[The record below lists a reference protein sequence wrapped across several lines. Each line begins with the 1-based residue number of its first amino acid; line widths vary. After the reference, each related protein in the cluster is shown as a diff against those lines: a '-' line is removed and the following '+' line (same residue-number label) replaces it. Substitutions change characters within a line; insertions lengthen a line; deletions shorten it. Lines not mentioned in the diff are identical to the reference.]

1 MGRKSGSGKPNEKE
15 GNRMIKKINYVLDR
29 RQKINLCILL
39 VIIFIG
45 AFVELLGVSA
55 IMPLINVAMNPETID
70 EKWYFVLIRKY
81 TGITDANQMILF
93 LAVLLIVIYILKNV
107 YVMVMYSLQYRF
119 VFNNQQRLSVRMMK
133 SYMQQDYLFHIS
145 KNVAEFQRNII
156 NDINGFFTVAL
167 NALQFL
173 AEFSV
178 SVVLVIFLLVQDW
191 VSTVAVA
198 TLLFLFMG
206 VFTIFFRKV
215 LVKIG
220 EESRQANVQVT
231 KWLFQAF
238 SGIKEIKVANRET
251 FFIANY
257 DRSYKDCARAQ
268 RQQSVL
274 TYLPKP
280 VMETVCIC
288 SLMLAMIIKIT
299 VLKSDIASFV
309 TTLSVFAVAA
319 FRMLP
324 SFNKITGYISGMMF
338 NKPAIDA
345 VYKDLMEIEQ
355 LMVQKTEEQ
364 IDTQKVSLT
373 TAIELKNVSFRYP
386 ESDRW
391 ILKEANLG
399 IKKNTSVA
407 FIGASG
413 AGKTTAAD
421 LILGILQP
429 EEGIITINGTEIKKC
444 MASWHEA
451 IGYIPQTIYLMDD
464 SIRAN
469 VAFGIPDSEID
480 DAAIEKAL
488 REAQLDQF
496 VHTLPDGVNTMI
508 GDRGVKLSG
517 GQRQR
522 IGIARALYRNPSVLV
537 LDEATSALD
546 NDTEKEVMEA
556 IDGLH
561 GTRTLIVIAHR
572 LSTIRKCDKIYEVG
586 NGGFTERNKAEVLG
600 GEK

>member
-1 MGRKSGSGKPNEKE
+1 
-15 GNRMIKKINYVLDR
+15 
-29 RQKINLCILL
+29 
-39 VIIFIG
+39 
-45 AFVELLGVSA
+45 
-55 IMPLINVAMNPETID
+55 MPLINVAMNPETID

>member
-1 MGRKSGSGKPNEKE
+1 
-15 GNRMIKKINYVLDR
+15 MIKKINYVLDR

-55 IMPLINVAMNPETID
+55 IMPLIDVAMNPETMD

-81 TGITDANQMILF
+81 TRITDANQMILF

-133 SYMQQDYLFHIS
+133 SYMQQDYLFHVS
-145 KNVAEFQRNII
+145 KNVAEFQRNITS
-156 NDINGFFTVAL
+156 DVNGFFTIVL
-167 NALQFL
+167 NVLQFL

-178 SVVLVIFLLVQDW
+178 SAALVIFLFVQDW
-191 VSTVAVA
+191 VSTMAVAV
-198 TLLFLFMG
+198 LLFLFMG
-206 VFTIFFRKV
+206 IFTIFFRKV

-220 EESRQANVQVT
+220 EQSRQANVLVT

-238 SGIKEIKVANRET
+238 SGIKEIKVANKES
-251 FFIANY
+251 FFISNY
-257 DRSYKDCARAQ
+257 NRHYKDCVRVQ
-268 RQQSVL
+268 RQQSIL

-288 SLMLAMIIKIT
+288 SLMLAMIIKIA
-299 VLKSDIASFV
+299 VVKSDIVSFV

-338 NKPAIDA
+338 NKPAIDS
-345 VYKDLMEIEQ
+345 VYRDLKEIEHLME
-355 LMVQKTEEQ
+355 QKTAERE
-364 IDTQKVSLT
+364 DTIKVMLHSSIRLN
-373 TAIELKNVSFRYP
+373 NVSFRYP
-386 ESDRW
+386 ESDKW
-391 ILKEANLG
+391 ILKNASLE
-399 IKKNTSVA
+399 IMKNTSVA
-407 FIGASG
+407 LIGASG

-421 LILGILQP
+421 LMLGILQP
-429 EEGIITINGTEIKKC
+429 QEGTVTIDGTDLKKC
-444 MASWHEA
+444 MKSWHED
-451 IGYIPQTIYLMDD
+451 IGYIPQVIYLMDD
-464 SIRAN
+464 NIRAN
-469 VAFGIPDSEID
+469 VAFGIPDAEID
-480 DAAIEKAL
+480 DDAVQKAL

-496 VHTLPDGVNTMI
+496 VNSLPNGLDTLI

-522 IGIARALYRNPSVLV
+522 IGIARALYRNPNVLV

-546 NDTEKEVMEA
+546 SDTEKEVMEA

-572 LSTIRKCDKIYEVG
+572 LSTIKKCDKIFEVG
-586 NGGFTERNKAEVLG
+586 GGGFIERSKAEVLG
-600 GEK
+600 HD

>member
-1 MGRKSGSGKPNEKE
+1 ML
-15 GNRMIKKINYVLDR
+15 KKINYVLDR
-29 RQKINLCILL
+29 KQKINLVILL
-39 VIIFIG
+39 VIIFVG

-55 IMPLINVAMNPETID
+55 VMPLIDVAMEPETID
-70 EKWYFVLIRKY
+70 EKWYLVLISRY
-81 TGITDANQMILF
+81 TGIADANQMILF

-107 YVMVMYSLQYRF
+107 YVMAMYSLQYRF

-133 SYMQQDYLFHIS
+133 SYMQQDYLFHVS
-145 KNVAEFQRNII
+145 KNVAEFQRNITS
-156 NDINGFFTVAL
+156 DVNGFFTVAL

-178 SVVLVIFLLVQDW
+178 STVLVIFLLVQDW
-191 VSTVAVA
+191 VSTVAIAV
-198 TLLFLFMG
+198 LLFLFMG
-206 VFTIFFRKV
+206 IFTIFFRKV

-238 SGIKEIKVANRET
+238 SGIKEIKVANKES
-251 FFIANY
+251 FFITNY
-257 DRSYKDCARAQ
+257 DKNYKDCARVQ
-268 RQQSVL
+268 RQQSIL

-288 SLMLAMIIKIT
+288 SLMLAMIIKIA
-299 VLKSDIASFV
+299 VVKSDIASFV

-324 SFNKITGYISGMMF
+324 SFNKITGFISGMMF
-338 NKPAIDA
+338 NKPAIDS
-345 VYKDLMEIEQ
+345 VYRDLMEIER
-355 LMVQKTEEQ
+355 LKAQKTVEQ
-364 IDTQKVSLT
+364 MDTEKVMLT
-373 TAIELKNVSFRYP
+373 TAIGLKNVSFRYP
-386 ESDRW
+386 ESDKW
-391 ILKEANLG
+391 ILKNASLE

-407 FIGASG
+407 LIGASG

-421 LILGILQP
+421 LILGILEPQ
-429 EEGIITINGTEIKKC
+429 EGSVTIDGIDIKKC
-444 MASWHEA
+444 MASWHEN
-451 IGYIPQTIYLMDD
+451 IGYIPQAIYLMDD
-464 SIRAN
+464 NIRAN
-469 VAFGIPDSEID
+469 VAFGIPESEID

-496 VHTLPDGVNTMI
+496 VQSLPDGLDTMI

-522 IGIARALYRNPSVLV
+522 IGIARALYRNPNVLI

-572 LSTIRKCDKIYEVG
+572 LSTIRKCDRIYEVG
-586 NGGFTERNKAEVLG
+586 NGGFTERDKAEVLG

>member
-1 MGRKSGSGKPNEKE
+1 
-15 GNRMIKKINYVLDR
+15 MIKKINYVLDR

-55 IMPLINVAMNPETID
+55 IMPLIDVAMNPETID

-133 SYMQQDYLFHIS
+133 SYMQQNYLFHVS
-145 KNVAEFQRNII
+145 KNVAEFQRNITS
-156 NDINGFFTVAL
+156 DVNGFFTIVL
-167 NALQFL
+167 NVLQFL

-178 SVVLVIFLLVQDW
+178 SAALVIFLFVQDW
-191 VSTVAVA
+191 VSTMAVVL
-198 TLLFLFMG
+198 LLFLFMG
-206 VFTIFFRKV
+206 IFTIFFRKV

-220 EESRQANVQVT
+220 EQSRQANVLVT

-238 SGIKEIKVANRET
+238 SGIKEIKVANKES
-251 FFIANY
+251 FFISNY
-257 DRSYKDCARAQ
+257 NRHYKDCVRVQ
-268 RQQSVL
+268 RQQSIL

-288 SLMLAMIIKIT
+288 SLMLAMIIKIA
-299 VLKSDIASFV
+299 VVKSDIVSFV

-338 NKPAIDA
+338 NKPAIDS
-345 VYKDLMEIEQ
+345 VYRDLKEIEQ
-355 LMVQKTEEQ
+355 LMEQKTAEHE
-364 IDTQKVSLT
+364 DTIKVMLHSSIRLN
-373 TAIELKNVSFRYP
+373 NVSFRYP
-386 ESDRW
+386 ESDKW
-391 ILKEANLG
+391 ILKNASLE
-399 IKKNTSVA
+399 IMKNTSVA
-407 FIGASG
+407 LIGASG

-421 LILGILQP
+421 LMLGILQP
-429 EEGIITINGTEIKKC
+429 QEGTVTIDGTDLRKC
-444 MASWHEA
+444 MKSWHED
-451 IGYIPQTIYLMDD
+451 IGYIPQVIYLMDD
-464 SIRAN
+464 NIRAN
-469 VAFGIPDSEID
+469 VAFGILDAEID
-480 DAAIEKAL
+480 DDAVQKAL

-496 VHTLPDGVNTMI
+496 VNSLPNGLDTLI

-522 IGIARALYRNPSVLV
+522 IGIARALYRNPNVLV

-546 NDTEKEVMEA
+546 SDTEKEVMEA

-572 LSTIRKCDKIYEVG
+572 LSTIKKCDKIFEVG
-586 NGGFTERNKAEVLG
+586 GGGFIERSKAEVLG
-600 GEK
+600 HD

>member
-1 MGRKSGSGKPNEKE
+1 
-15 GNRMIKKINYVLDR
+15 MIKKINYVLDR

-55 IMPLINVAMNPETID
+55 IMPLIDVAMNPETMD

-81 TGITDANQMILF
+81 MGITDASQMILF

-133 SYMQQDYLFHIS
+133 SYMQQDYLFHVS
-145 KNVAEFQRNII
+145 KNVAEFQRNITS
-156 NDINGFFTVAL
+156 DVNGFFTIVL
-167 NALQFL
+167 NVLQFL

-178 SVVLVIFLLVQDW
+178 SAALVIFLFVQDW
-191 VSTVAVA
+191 VSTMAVAV
-198 TLLFLFMG
+198 LLFLFMG
-206 VFTIFFRKV
+206 IFTIFFRKV

-220 EESRQANVQVT
+220 EQSRQANVLVT

-238 SGIKEIKVANRET
+238 SGIKEIKVANKES
-251 FFIANY
+251 FFISNY
-257 DRSYKDCARAQ
+257 NRHYKDCVRVQ
-268 RQQSVL
+268 RQQSIL

-288 SLMLAMIIKIT
+288 SLMLAMIIKIA
-299 VLKSDIASFV
+299 VVKSDIVSFV

-338 NKPAIDA
+338 NKPAIDS
-345 VYKDLMEIEQ
+345 VYRDLKEIEQ
-355 LMVQKTEEQ
+355 LMEQKTAEHE
-364 IDTQKVSLT
+364 DTIKVMLHSSIRLN
-373 TAIELKNVSFRYP
+373 NVSFRYP
-386 ESDRW
+386 ESDKW
-391 ILKEANLG
+391 ILKNASLE
-399 IKKNTSVA
+399 ITKNTSVA
-407 FIGASG
+407 LIGASG

-421 LILGILQP
+421 LMLGILQP
-429 EEGIITINGTEIKKC
+429 QEGTVTIDGTDLRKC
-444 MASWHEA
+444 MKSWHED
-451 IGYIPQTIYLMDD
+451 IGYIPQVIYLMDD
-464 SIRAN
+464 NIRAN
-469 VAFGIPDSEID
+469 VAFGIPDAEID
-480 DAAIEKAL
+480 DDAVQKAL

-496 VHTLPDGVNTMI
+496 VNSLPNGLDTLI

-522 IGIARALYRNPSVLV
+522 IGIARALYRNPNVLV

-546 NDTEKEVMEA
+546 SDTEKEVMEA

-572 LSTIRKCDKIYEVG
+572 LSTIKKCDKIFEVG
-586 NGGFTERNKAEVLG
+586 GGGFIERSKAEVLG
-600 GEK
+600 HD

>member
-1 MGRKSGSGKPNEKE
+1 ML
-15 GNRMIKKINYVLDR
+15 KKINYVLDR
-29 RQKINLCILL
+29 RQKINLVILL
-39 VIIFIG
+39 VIILIG

-55 IMPLINVAMNPETID
+55 VMPLINVAMEPETID
-70 EKWYFVLIRKY
+70 EKWYFVLISKY

-93 LAVLLIVIYILKNV
+93 LAVLLIIIYILKNI
-107 YVMVMYSLQYRF
+107 YVMAMYSLQYRF
-119 VFNNQQRLSVRMMK
+119 IFNNQQRLSVRMMK
-133 SYMQQDYLFHIS
+133 SYMQQDYLFHVS
-145 KNVAEFQRNII
+145 RNVAEFQRNITS
-156 NDINGFFTVAL
+156 DVNGFFTVAL

-178 SVVLVIFLLVQDW
+178 SAVLVIFLLVQDW
-191 VSTVAVA
+191 VSTLAIA
-198 TLLFLFMG
+198 ALLFLFMG
-206 VFTIFFRKV
+206 IFTVFFRKV

-231 KWLFQAF
+231 KWLFQSF
-238 SGIKEIKVANRET
+238 SGIKEIKVANKES
-251 FFIANY
+251 FFITNY
-257 DRSYKDCARAQ
+257 DKNYRDCARVQ
-268 RQQSVL
+268 RQQSIL

-288 SLMLAMIIKIT
+288 SLMLAMIIKIA
-299 VLKSDIASFV
+299 VLKSDIVSFV

-338 NKPAIDA
+338 NKPAIDSVYRDLVEIGQLKAQKA
-345 VYKDLMEIEQ
+345 VEQ
-355 LMVQKTEEQ
+355 TDTE
-364 IDTQKVSLT
+364 KVSLT
-373 TAIELKNVSFRYP
+373 TSIGLKNVSFRYP
-386 ESDRW
+386 ESDKW
-391 ILKEANLG
+391 ILKEADLE

-407 FIGASG
+407 LIGASG

-421 LILGILQP
+421 LILGILEPQ
-429 EEGIITINGTEIKKC
+429 EGAVTIDGTDIKKC
-444 MASWHEA
+444 MASWHES
-451 IGYIPQTIYLMDD
+451 IGYIPQSIYLMDD
-464 SIRAN
+464 NIRAN
-469 VAFGIPDSEID
+469 IAFGIPESEID

-488 REAQLDQF
+488 REAQLDKF
-496 VHTLPDGVNTMI
+496 VNSLPEGTDTMI

-522 IGIARALYRNPSVLV
+522 IGIARALYRNPDVLI

-546 NDTEKEVMEA
+546 NETEKEVMEA

-572 LSTIRKCDKIYEVG
+572 LSTIQKCDKIYEVG
-586 NGGFTERNKAEVLG
+586 DGGFVERNKAEVLR

>member
-1 MGRKSGSGKPNEKE
+1 ML
-15 GNRMIKKINYVLDR
+15 KKINYVLDR
-29 RQKINLCILL
+29 RQKINLVILL
-39 VIIFIG
+39 VIILIG

-55 IMPLINVAMNPETID
+55 VMPLINVAMEPETID
-70 EKWYFVLIRKY
+70 EKWYFVLISKY

-93 LAVLLIVIYILKNV
+93 LAVLLIIIYILKNI
-107 YVMVMYSLQYRF
+107 YVMAMYSLQYRF
-119 VFNNQQRLSVRMMK
+119 IFNNQQRLSVRMMK
-133 SYMQQDYLFHIS
+133 SYMQQDYLFHVS
-145 KNVAEFQRNII
+145 RNVAEFQRNITS
-156 NDINGFFTVAL
+156 DVNGFFTVAL

-178 SVVLVIFLLVQDW
+178 SAVLVIFLLVQDW
-191 VSTVAVA
+191 VSTLAIA

-206 VFTIFFRKV
+206 IFTVFFRKV

-231 KWLFQAF
+231 KWLFQSF
-238 SGIKEIKVANRET
+238 SGIKEIKVANKES
-251 FFIANY
+251 FFITNY
-257 DRSYKDCARAQ
+257 DKNYRDCARVQ
-268 RQQSVL
+268 RQQSIL

-288 SLMLAMIIKIT
+288 SLMLAMIIKIA
-299 VLKSDIASFV
+299 VLKSDIVSFV

-338 NKPAIDA
+338 NKPAIDSVYRDLVEIGQLKAQKA
-345 VYKDLMEIEQ
+345 VEQ
-355 LMVQKTEEQ
+355 TDTE
-364 IDTQKVSLT
+364 KVSLT
-373 TAIELKNVSFRYP
+373 TSIGLKNVSFRYP
-386 ESDRW
+386 ESDKW
-391 ILKEANLG
+391 ILKEANLE

-407 FIGASG
+407 LIGASG

-421 LILGILQP
+421 LILGILEPQ
-429 EEGIITINGTEIKKC
+429 EGAVTIDGTDIKKC
-444 MASWHEA
+444 MASWHES
-451 IGYIPQTIYLMDD
+451 IGYIPQSIYLMDD
-464 SIRAN
+464 NIRAN
-469 VAFGIPDSEID
+469 IAFGIPESEID

-488 REAQLDQF
+488 REAQLDKF
-496 VHTLPDGVNTMI
+496 VNSLPEGTDTMI

-522 IGIARALYRNPSVLV
+522 IGIARALYRNPDVLI

-546 NDTEKEVMEA
+546 NETEKEVMEA

-572 LSTIRKCDKIYEVG
+572 LSTIQKCDKIYEVG
-586 NGGFTERNKAEVLG
+586 DGGFVERNKAEVLR

>member
-1 MGRKSGSGKPNEKE
+1 ML
-15 GNRMIKKINYVLDR
+15 KKINYVLDR
-29 RQKINLCILL
+29 KQKINLGILL

-55 IMPLINVAMNPETID
+55 VMPLINVAMQPETIH
-70 EKWYFVLIRKY
+70 EKWYFLWIQKY

-93 LAVLLIVIYILKNV
+93 LAVLLIIIYILKNI
-107 YVMVMYSLQYRF
+107 YVMIMYSLQYRF

-133 SYMQQDYLFHIS
+133 SYMQQDYLFHVS
-145 KNVAEFQRNII
+145 KNVAEFQRNITS
-156 NDINGFFTVAL
+156 DVNGFFTVAL
-167 NALQFL
+167 NVLQFL

-178 SVVLVIFLLVQDW
+178 STVLVLFLLIQDW
-191 VSTVAVA
+191 VSTIAVA
-198 TLLFLFMG
+198 ALLFLFMG
-206 VFTIFFRKV
+206 IFTIFFRKV

-220 EESRQANVQVT
+220 EESRHANVLVT

-238 SGIKEIKVANRET
+238 SGIKEIKVANKES
-251 FFIANY
+251 FFIKNY
-257 DRSYKDCARAQ
+257 DKNYKDCARVQ
-268 RQQSVL
+268 RQQSIL

-288 SLMLAMIIKIT
+288 SLMLAMIIKIA
-299 VLKSDIASFV
+299 VMKSDIVSFV

-338 NKPAIDA
+338 NKPAIDS
-345 VYKDLMEIEQ
+345 VYRDLKEIEQ
-355 LMVQKTEEQ
+355 LMGQK
-364 IDTQKVSLT
+364 
-373 TAIELKNVSFRYP
+373 AIEQEDTVNIALNKSIRFNDVSFHYSG
-386 ESDRW
+386 SDKW
-391 ILKEANLG
+391 ILKDANLE
-399 IKKNTSVA
+399 IQKNTSVA
-407 FIGASG
+407 LIGASG

-421 LILGILQP
+421 LILGILEPQ
-429 EEGIITINGTEIKKC
+429 EGTVTIDGVDIKKC
-444 MASWHEA
+444 MHSWHED
-451 IGYIPQTIYLMDD
+451 IGYIPQVIYLMDD
-464 SIRAN
+464 NIRAN
-469 VAFGIPDSEID
+469 VAFGIPESEID
-480 DAAIEKAL
+480 DAVIEKAL
-488 REAQLDQF
+488 QEAQLDQF
-496 VHTLPDGVNTMI
+496 VHALPDGLDTMI

-522 IGIARALYRNPSVLV
+522 IGIARALYRNPNVLV

-546 NDTEKEVMEA
+546 SDTEREVMEA

-586 NGGFTERNKAEVLG
+586 NGGFRERDKAEVLG
-600 GEK
+600 N